1 MSAATLSGAEF
12 HRLPSEDGRKWE
24 LVNGEL
30 VPKSSPTPFHQRI
43 VKDVIYAFINHLS
56 AHPNQGES
64 FIDIEFALSPDHRVP
79 PDVLVLGPEFVARL
93 DVRKTPVTGAPDLA
107 VEIISPSKRAG
118 ETQAKLLSYL
128 RFGTSEVWQVYP
140 ELRTIVVHRYGR
152 SETVTA
158 GALTSPLLPGFFLEI
173 DRVFA

>member
-12 HRLPSEDGRKWE
+12 DRLPYEEGRKWE

-79 PDVLVLGPEFVARL
+79 PDVPVLGPEFAARL

-107 VEIISPSKRAG
+107 VKIISSSECAG

-128 RFGTSEVWQVYP
+128 RFGTSAVWQVYP
-140 ELRTIVVHRYGR
+140 EQRTIVIHRQGR

-158 GALTSPLLPGFFLEI
+158 SALTSPLLPGLSLEV